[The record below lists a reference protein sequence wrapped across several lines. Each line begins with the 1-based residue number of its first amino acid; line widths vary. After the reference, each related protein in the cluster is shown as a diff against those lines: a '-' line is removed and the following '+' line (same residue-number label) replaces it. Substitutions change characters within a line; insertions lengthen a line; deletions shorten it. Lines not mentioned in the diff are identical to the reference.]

1 MSDLPKLSKLEFRVM
16 EFLWATGEASIRDIA
31 EGLANAD
38 FTRRPLA
45 YTTVQTIVYR
55 LDEKGFVRR
64 TGKVGNFHIFTPIV
78 SRDKAQRRLLDELM
92 SFFGGRGKLV
102 MAHLIET
109 GELTLDD
116 VKEAEDLLK
125 QSRRRR
131 RAE

>member
-1 MSDLPKLSKLEFRVM
+1 MSDQPKLSKLEFRVM
-16 EFLWATGEASIRDIA
+16 EFLWRAKEASIREIT
-31 EGLANAD
+31 EGL
-38 FTRRPLA
+38 TVGESTQRSLA
-45 YTTVQTIVYR
+45 YTTVQTVVYR
-55 LDEKGFVRR
+55 LEEKGVVRR
-64 TGKVGNFHIFTPIV
+64 SGKVGNFHIFAPIV

-92 SFFGGRGKLV
+92 GFFGGKGKLV

-131 RAE
+131 KSE

>member
-1 MSDLPKLSKLEFRVM
+1 M
-16 EFLWATGEASIRDIA
+16 EFLWAAKEASIREIA
-31 EGLANAD
+31 DGLAMKD
-38 FTRRPLA
+38 HTQRPLA

-55 LDEKGFVRR
+55 LEEKRVVHRS
-64 TGKVGNFHIFTPIV
+64 GKVGNFHIFAPIV

-92 SFFGGRGKLV
+92 SLFRGRGKLV

-131 RAE
+131 KSQ